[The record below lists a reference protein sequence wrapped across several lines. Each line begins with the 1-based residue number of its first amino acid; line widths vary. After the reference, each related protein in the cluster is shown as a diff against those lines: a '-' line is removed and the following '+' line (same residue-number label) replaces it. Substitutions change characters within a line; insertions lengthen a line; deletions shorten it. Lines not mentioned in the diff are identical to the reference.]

1 MSTQRT
7 KATLEA
13 LFPDNTTRQISPD
26 RLRDFLES
34 GVPSYGTLLFD
45 EPGIATPIAAAS
57 TWTKAA
63 NTTTIQSGAYRFS
76 QATDNR
82 LTYDGVT
89 SVIAHVNAML
99 GALAAV
105 NGKTFSFA
113 LAVNGVVEEASRS
126 TVTIATAGETRH
138 VAVALHAALAPDD
151 YLELYVRNETDD
163 TDLTITNAH
172 FTAFAFMI

>member
-34 GVPSYGTLLFD
+34 CVPSYGALLFD
-45 EPGIATPIAAAS
+45 EPAIATPIAAAS

-63 NTTTIQSGAYRFS
+63 NTTTLQSGAYRFS
-76 QATDNR
+76 QAADNR

-89 SVIAHVNAML
+89 SVIAHANAT
-99 GALAAV
+99 LAVIAAAS
-105 NGKTFSFA
+105 GKTFSFA
-113 LAVNGVVEEASRS
+113 LAINGLVEEASRS
-126 TVTIATAGETRH
+126 TVTIATAGETQH
-138 VAVALHAALAPDD
+138 VAVSVHIALAPGD

-163 TDLTITNAH
+163 TDLTITNAN